1 MLTHKYYIDELYHAL
16 VTKPLDAISSFTYK
30 YFEVGLIDGLVNGTG
45 KALTGFSGLLRFS
58 QTGNIGGYIFSMVIG
73 IILILV
79 FTLIV

>member
-1 MLTHKYYIDELYHAL
+1 
-16 VTKPLDAISSFTYK
+16 
-30 YFEVGLIDGLVNGTG
+30 VNGTG